1 MTIKDLPLEKKV
13 LLIDRLILCLDYW
26 KQNLWDF
33 ESGAIESHEYQW
45 DIYWYEAHGIREALT
60 ILYGRSPSLDKFMT
74 HFTAI
79 TDDMDEDYDPEELC
93 DILRDAFGITEEEYQ
108 LSED

>member
-13 LLIDRLILCLDYW
+13 LLIDKFVSCLDCW
-26 KQNLWDF
+26 RQNLDDF
-33 ESGAIESHEYQW
+33 ESGAIESHEYQR

-60 ILYGRSPSLDKFMT
+60 VLYGRSSGLDKFMT

-79 TDDMDEDYDPEELC
+79 TDDMDESYDLEELC